1 MAVNPLA
8 RRESAPGGSPGV
20 TINLDKMPPQNLE
33 AEQSVLGSILLDNH
47 ALNRVLEFLSAR
59 DFYKDAHRRI
69 FESMLELH
77 ERNEG
82 IDLVTLTDVLN
93 RRNDL
98 ERVGGPAYLTELVNV
113 VPTAANVTHY
123 AKIVHEKSLV
133 RQLVQTATDIATRG
147 YELNERIDDLLDYA
161 EQKVFSISDSKISP
175 SFYHVRDVVKDSFE
189 MLEKRYE
196 QKENVTGVPT
206 GFDKL
211 DSLTAG
217 LHAGDLIIIAGRPGM
232 GKTALAL
239 NIAQHA
245 AINKRLLAAVF
256 SLEMAR
262 EQLVIR
268 MLCAEGQVDA
278 HKLRSGYLGA
288 ADWPKLTAAAGRITE
303 APIFIDDTS
312 ALSVLELR
320 AKARRLKREQ
330 GRLDLIIVDY
340 LQLMRGRG
348 EAENRE
354 REISEISR
362 SLKALAKELRVPVIA
377 LSQLSRA
384 VESRTERR
392 PQLSDL
398 RESGAIEQ
406 DADVVMF
413 VYREELYRQTEE
425 NRNRATI
432 IVSKQR
438 NGPTGDVE
446 VVFLKEFTRFV
457 PYAPGY

>member
-8 RRESAPGGSPGV
+8 LGLEKV
-20 TINLDKMPPQNLE
+20 PPQNLE
-33 AEQSVLGSILLDNH
+33 AEQSVLGAVLLDNH
-47 ALNRVLEFLSAR
+47 ALNRALEILTPD
-59 DFYKDAHRRI
+59 DFYKEAHRRVFRAI
-69 FESMLELH
+69 LDLY
-77 ERNEG
+77 ERNEA
-82 IDLVTLTDVLN
+82 IDLVTLTEAL
-93 RRNDL
+93 RQRNDL
-98 ERVGGPAYLTELVNV
+98 EGVGGAAYLTELVNA
-113 VPTAANVTHY
+113 VPTAANISHH

-133 RQLVQTATDIATRG
+133 RQLVRAATEIATRG
-147 YELNERIDDLLDYA
+147 YETQDRIEELLDYA
-161 EQKVFSISDSKISP
+161 EQRVFGISDAKMKP
-175 SFYHVRDVVKDSFE
+175 SFYPIRQIVKDSFE
-189 MLEKRYE
+189 LIERRYE
-196 QKENVTGVPT
+196 QKENITGVPT
-206 GFDKL
+206 GFPAL
-211 DSLTAG
+211 DDLTAG
-217 LHAGDLIIIAGRPGM
+217 LHPGDLIIIAGRPGM
-232 GKTALAL
+232 GKTAFAL

-245 AINKRLLAAVF
+245 ALDKRLPVAVF

-268 MLCAEGQVDA
+268 MLCAEARVDA

-303 APIFIDDTS
+303 APIFIDDTA

-320 AKARRLKREQ
+320 AKARRLKRDQ
-330 GRLDLIIVDY
+330 GLDMVIVDY

-348 EAENRE
+348 NADTRE
-354 REISEISR
+354 QEISEISR

-384 VESRTERR
+384 VENRTERR

-406 DADVVMF
+406 DADLVMF
-413 VYREELYRQTEE
+413 VYRDELYKQTEE
-425 NRNRATI
+425 NRNRAKI

-438 NGPTGDVE
+438 NGPTGDIDL
-446 VVFLKEFTRFV
+446 VFLKEYTRFM